1 MRNHSDP
8 SEEGTELRE
17 QLIGLG
23 ETSHRKSYYPELQK
37 RLEEL
42 ERFNAF
48 LDYSNDAIFLI
59 DVPAGKIVDF
69 NDSASRQTGW
79 EKEHLLQKSIFDLSE
94 LAQSTQAKHLFS
106 LAGEIEGRAL
116 IETNL
121 FRRDGGL
128 IPAEITLARMLFG
141 ESAYVIAVARDITKR
156 KLAEEALAERVR
168 LAELGA
174 DIGKALTMGR
184 DSQDTL
190 QLCAESLTRHTEAAF
205 GRIWVVSKEDPQ
217 VLELK
222 ASAGVYKRTDGRHSR
237 KRVGEFKVGMIA
249 REGKPLLTNAVL
261 GDPGIIDQDWAR
273 REGMVAFAGYP
284 LVVNDR
290 TIGVIAL
297 FFKKRMT
304 DAVLST
310 LASVADEI
318 AVGIDRQRAEEA
330 LWESEIHRLRMQ
342 TQLEFAAQ
350 VQAKLLPKVFPQIT
364 GFEIAASC
372 LPAYQVGGDF
382 YDCQETGAGVF
393 SITLGDVMGKGLA
406 AAILMATVRSSL
418 RALSQA
424 HPPAEALRQAEK
436 ALCQDLNN
444 SESFVTLFHAQL
456 DVLNHR
462 LVYVDCG
469 HGLVFM
475 LHADGSVDELLP
487 RGLPL
492 GVMPKESFEEGSVT
506 FKKGD
511 ALVLFSDGLIDAM
524 QQLEVDNE
532 SLGRQ
537 LWHRNA
543 QEMVDRLLQVVPA
556 GTTPV
561 DDLTIVVIRC
571 TEEVKYGGVA
581 ARVTAE

>member
-1 MRNHSDP
+1 MRNRSDP
-8 SEEGTELRE
+8 YAEEVALRE

-23 ETSHRKSYYPELQK
+23 DTSHRKSYYPELQK

-48 LDYSNDAIFLI
+48 LDYSNDAIFLV
-59 DVPAGKIVDF
+59 DVPAGRIVDC
-69 NDSASRQTGW
+69 NDAAARQTGW
-79 EKEHLLQKSIFDLSE
+79 TKEELLRKSIFELSE
-94 LAQSTQAKHLFS
+94 LAQSRQTTHLF
-106 LAGEIEGRAL
+106 APAAEIEGRAL
-116 IETNL
+116 IQTNL
-121 FRRDGGL
+121 VRRHGGL

-141 ESAYVIAVARDITKR
+141 EAAYVIAVARDITKR

-190 QLCAESLTRHTEAAF
+190 QRCAESLTRHTEAAF
-205 GRIWVVSKEDPQ
+205 GRIWVVSKKDPQ
-217 VLELK
+217 ILELK
-222 ASAGVYKRTDGRHSR
+222 ASAGIYRRTDGRHSR
-237 KRVGEFKVGMIA
+237 KRVGEFKVGTIA
-249 REGKPLLTNAVL
+249 QEGKPLLTNAVL

-284 LVVNDR
+284 LVVNER
-290 TIGVIAL
+290 IIGVIAL
-297 FFKKRMT
+297 FFKKPMT

-330 LWESEIHRLRMQ
+330 LWESELHRLRMQ

-350 VQAKLLPKVFPQIT
+350 VQAKLLPKVFPHLT
-364 GFEIAASC
+364 GFEIAACC
-372 LPAYQVGGDF
+372 LPAHQVGGDF

-406 AAILMATVRSSL
+406 AAMLMATVRSSL
-418 RALSQA
+418 RAVSQA

-436 ALCQDLNN
+436 ALCQDLHN
-444 SESFVTLFHAQL
+444 SESFVTLFHARL
-456 DVLNHR
+456 DVQSHR

-492 GVMPKESFEEGSVT
+492 GVSPKENFEEGSIT

-537 LWHRNA
+537 LWDRNA
-543 QEMVDRLLQVVPA
+543 QEMVERLVQVVPA
-556 GTTPV
+556 GTPLT
-561 DDLTIVVIRC
+561 DDMTIVVIRC
-571 TEEVKYGGVA
+571 TEEIQYGPVA
-581 ARVTAE
+581 GYA